1 MTHAKRNHKMK
12 ITKQRLVQ
20 IIKEEL
26 EAVLNEDNSG
36 FFQGTVFTLFAG
48 MLISA
53 GVDRLQADDKAE
65 ELANKISQMSAE
77 QINNLPNMQVA
88 FKGYKGATMKNK
100 RNIPGEA
107 QGRTRDFYMKKFKD
121 ADVRFSYDQE
131 SQMFS
136 LELKDLLRLGMEQP
150 KELQSILDA
159 STSITTTRIDL
170 NNLEKQ
176 LKLIDSDTS
185 LYTSQPSVPSPGA
198 PIKPVDFK

>member
-1 MTHAKRNHKMK
+1 MRL
-12 ITKQRLVQ
+12 TKEQLTK

-26 EAVLNEDNSG
+26 EAVLNEDEVALSYAKG
-36 FFQGTVFTLFAG
+36 AVMTLFAG

-53 GVDRLQADDKAE
+53 GVDRLQAEDKAE
-65 ELANKISQMSAE
+65 ELTNKISQMSAE
-77 QINNLPNMQVA
+77 QVNNLPSMQVG

-107 QGRTRDFYMKKFKD
+107 QGRVRDLYMKKFKD
-121 ADVRFSYDQE
+121 ADVKFSYDQE

-150 KELQSILDA
+150 EELQSILDA
-159 STSITTTRIDL
+159 STSITTTRMDL

-185 LYTSQPSVPSPGA
+185 LYTSQPSAPSPGA
-198 PIKPVDFK
+198 AIKPVDIE

>member
-1 MTHAKRNHKMK
+1 MRL
-12 ITKQRLVQ
+12 TKEQLTK

-26 EAVLNEDNSG
+26 EAVLNEDDVALSYAKG
-36 FFQGTVFTLFAG
+36 AVMALFAG
-48 MLISA
+48 MFISA
-53 GVDRLQADDKAE
+53 GVDQLQAEDKAE
-65 ELANKISQMSAE
+65 ELANKISQMDAE
-77 QINNLPNMQVA
+77 QINNLPSMQVE

-107 QGRTRDFYMKKFKD
+107 QGRVRDLYMKKFKD
-121 ADVRFSYDQE
+121 AGVEHSYDQE

-136 LELKDLLRLGMEQP
+136 LELKDLLHLGIEQP

-159 STSITTTRIDL
+159 STSITTTRMDL

-185 LYTSQPSVPSPGA
+185 LYTSQPSAPSPGA
-198 PIKPVDFK
+198 AIKPVDFE

>member
-1 MTHAKRNHKMK
+1 MRL
-12 ITKQRLVQ
+12 TKEQLTK

-26 EAVLNEDNSG
+26 EAVLNEDEVALSYAKG
-36 FFQGTVFTLFAG
+36 AVMTLFAG

-53 GVDRLQADDKAE
+53 GVDRLQAEDKAE
-65 ELANKISQMSAE
+65 ELTNKISQMSAE
-77 QINNLPNMQVA
+77 QVNNLPSMQVG

-107 QGRTRDFYMKKFKD
+107 QGRVRDLYMKKFKD
-121 ADVRFSYDQE
+121 ADVKFSYDQE

-159 STSITTTRIDL
+159 STSITTTRMYL

-185 LYTSQPSVPSPGA
+185 LYTSQPSAPSPGA
-198 PIKPVDFK
+198 AIKPVDFE

>member
-1 MTHAKRNHKMK
+1 MRL
-12 ITKQRLVQ
+12 TKEQLTK

-26 EAVLNEDNSG
+26 EAVLNEDEVALSYAKG
-36 FFQGTVFTLFAG
+36 AVMTLFAG

-53 GVDRLQADDKAE
+53 GVDRLQAEDKAE
-65 ELANKISQMSAE
+65 ELTNKISQMSAE
-77 QINNLPNMQVA
+77 QVNNLPSMQVG

-107 QGRTRDFYMKKFKD
+107 QGRVRDLYMKKFKD
-121 ADVRFSYDQE
+121 ADVKFSYDQE

-150 KELQSILDA
+150 EELQSILDA
-159 STSITTTRIDL
+159 STSITTTRMDL

-185 LYTSQPSVPSPGA
+185 LYTSQPSAPSPGA
-198 PIKPVDFK
+198 AIKPVDFE

>member
-1 MTHAKRNHKMK
+1 M
-12 ITKQRLVQ
+12 
-20 IIKEEL
+20 
-26 EAVLNEDNSG
+26 
-36 FFQGTVFTLFAG
+36 
-48 MLISA
+48 
-53 GVDRLQADDKAE
+53 
-65 ELANKISQMSAE
+65 
-77 QINNLPNMQVA
+77 
-88 FKGYKGATMKNK
+88 
-100 RNIPGEA
+100 
-107 QGRTRDFYMKKFKD
+107 FKD
-121 ADVRFSYDQE
+121 LGVEYKYDQK

-176 LKLIDSDTS
+176 LELVDSDTS